1 MPTTWGNI
9 KEEQMDAFRDVTKSY
24 IGDSELLRMLRR
36 VLRMIGR
43 GQAYTFQQ
51 KETVLTLTGAQQ
63 YDLETLLPRWCRI
76 ISITNPVSQDA
87 AVPLEMDYMDIKNFA
102 LTVDRFAYSIIGNRY
117 LRVFSPTQSPLSGS
131 LRIIW
136 CTSDLCVDG
145 TTNET
150 KALPTSDNDY
160 FLIPERFMETVIE
173 GLNKLSFRKDRSN
186 RADQTDSEK
195 AFNDALAEMQL
206 METIQVDAPVRDMQ
220 GAW

>member
-1 MPTTWGNI
+1 
-9 KEEQMDAFRDVTKSY
+9 
-24 IGDSELLRMLRR
+24 
-36 VLRMIGR
+36 
-43 GQAYTFQQ
+43 
-51 KETVLTLTGAQQ
+51 
-63 YDLETLLPRWCRI
+63 
-76 ISITNPVSQDA
+76 
-87 AVPLEMDYMDIKNFA
+87 
-102 LTVDRFAYSIIGNRY
+102 Y